1 MSNNYFKNISKK
13 YRIKGKDFTLS
24 STYYPP
30 YNMKKEYTISVFKD
44 VGIGIP
50 MVKEIFRSENL
61 AECYKFID
69 DIKKGTRKI

>member
-30 YNMKKEYTISVFKD
+30 YNMKKD